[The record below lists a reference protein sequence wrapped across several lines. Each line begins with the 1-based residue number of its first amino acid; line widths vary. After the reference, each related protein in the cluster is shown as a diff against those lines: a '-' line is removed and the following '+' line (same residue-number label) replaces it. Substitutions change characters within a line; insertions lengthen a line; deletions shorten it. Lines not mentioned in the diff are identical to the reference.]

1 LKPTGNKGT
10 KAGDS

>member
-10 KAGDS
+10 KAGGS